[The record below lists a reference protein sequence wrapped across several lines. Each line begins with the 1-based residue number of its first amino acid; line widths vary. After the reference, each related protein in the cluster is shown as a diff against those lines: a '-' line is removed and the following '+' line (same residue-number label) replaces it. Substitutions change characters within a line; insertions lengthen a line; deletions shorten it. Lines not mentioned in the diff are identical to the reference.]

1 MEVPNL
7 QPSQLVALHATQPRE
22 AEVPHF
28 DPDRLRRHRIRVR
41 RLIRRIKAGY
51 GDPKDEPFTG
61 LYHATRQDQPEEM
74 TMSYQD
80 RDKHGMYKGEGA
92 APGPL
97 MRHGPGPGL
106 MGADTLMG
114 NDVFNKEGD
123 E

>member
-1 MEVPNL
+1 MEVSRMQPN
-7 QPSQLVALHATQPRE
+7 QHVALHAAPLRQAEGPP
-22 AEVPHF
+22 EVPQF
-28 DPDRLRRHRIRVR
+28 DPGLLRRHRIRVR

-51 GDPKDEPFTG
+51 GDPKDEPCTG
-61 LYHATRQDQPEEM
+61 LDHAAQQHQPEET

-106 MGADTLMG
+106 MGQTR
-114 NDVFNKEGD
+114 
-123 E
+123 